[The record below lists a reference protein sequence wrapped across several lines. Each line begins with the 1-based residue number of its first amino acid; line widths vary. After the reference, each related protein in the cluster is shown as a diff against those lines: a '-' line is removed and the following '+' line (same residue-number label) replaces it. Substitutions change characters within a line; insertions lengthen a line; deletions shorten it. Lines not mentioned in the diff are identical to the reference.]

1 MTIIAKIAL
10 AAFLLGLLVGLV
22 TMDKVKDYTVQK
34 IEYRYAVEKL
44 DAEKKAREK
53 LQAEI
58 NKSNE
63 VIANA
68 KAQTSIAIG
77 AANRAGESASRLRI
91 ALNNLRASTQA
102 ATPRECQT
110 ANSSVTMLTDM
121 LGRMEQHGRE
131 LAIEADKRGI
141 AGAACEAII
150 GR

>member
-1 MTIIAKIAL
+1 MPITAKIAL

-34 IEYRYAVEKL
+34 IEYRYAQERL
-44 DAEKKAREK
+44 AAEKNAREK
-53 LQAEI
+53 LAAEI

-68 KAQTSIAIG
+68 KAQTDAAIG
-77 AANRAGESASRLRI
+77 AANRAGESAGRLRI
-91 ALNNLRASTQA
+91 ALNNLRASAEA
-102 ATPRECQT
+102 AAPRECQT

-131 LAIEADKRGI
+131 LAEEADRRGI
-141 AGAACEAII
+141 AGAACEALI